1 MLNWLYSDPTILKF
15 VNDIKDIYNEKRA
28 DIDLNHVLERFN
40 ELNDIEKASI
50 ILSIITDDKF
60 RLSDH
65 PDVLNQVE
73 LIKIKRYASIW
84 LMAFFIITYLFTAGI
99 FGGLSDE
106 IMAFVNDKI
115 YNIRDLFYI
124 IFF

>member
-15 VNDIKDIYNEKRA
+15 VNDIKDIYNEKRT

-60 RLSDH
+60 HLSDH
-65 PDVLNQVE
+65 PEVLNQVE

-115 YNIRDLFYI
+115 YNVKDLFYI

>member
-15 VNDIKDIYNEKRA
+15 VNDIKDIYNEKRT

-65 PDVLNQVE
+65 PEVLNQVE

-106 IMAFVNDKI
+106 LMEFVNDKI
-115 YNIRDLFYI
+115 YNVKELFYI
-124 IFF
+124 IFH

>member
-15 VNDIKDIYNEKRA
+15 VNDIKDIYNEKGT
-28 DIDLNHVLERFN
+28 DIDLNHVLERFK
-40 ELNDIEKASI
+40 ELNDIEKECI

-65 PDVLNQVE
+65 PEVLNQVE

-115 YNIRDLFYI
+115 YNVKDLFYI